1 MEGVRGVTSGAV
13 LIHRRPARMAGRA
26 RSGVDL
32 LCDRRT
38 DRNFITRMG
47 GRKRAGRVYLLESE
61 CGGNRERGHD
71 QRSPREQRE
80 GAARLPIERRIPAE
94 MALAQPP
101 LFQFDRRIGAELS
114 LFAFAFVPEDFQRM
128 LARQTTA
135 KPPRARRTSL
145 PRRRGAAALKLLDP
159 SREDQP
165 GRIEPDRYALAGG
178 FLSACGRILDGRL
191 ARGPDPQP
199 IAPPFDFPAQLRP
212 L

>member
-1 MEGVRGVTSGAV
+1 
-13 LIHRRPARMAGRA
+13 
-26 RSGVDL
+26 
-32 LCDRRT
+32 
-38 DRNFITRMG
+38 NFITRMG
-47 GRKRAGRVYLLESE
+47 GRKRAGRIYLLESE

-80 GAARLPIERRIPAE
+80 GAARLQIERRIPVELRLAE
-94 MALAQPP
+94 PP
-101 LFQFDRRIGAELS
+101 LFQFDRRIGAELT

-135 KPPRARRTSL
+135 KSPRARRTPL

-178 FLSACGRILDGRL
+178 FLSACGRILERRL
-191 ARGPDPQP
+191 ARGLARDLVGGGLGVQ
-199 IAPPFDFPAQLRP
+199 FDFQEQICAVVFQSEKVRADLNHIPIGEWTLSDVFSI
-212 L
+212 